1 MGWQWCYYLVMLPG
15 PQGKAFPGASSDALS
30 AQRPL
35 VHRPENEGKDV
46 VRHGGDWGM
55 KFWLRDQ
62 L

>member
-1 MGWQWCYYLVMLPG
+1 MLPG
-15 PQGKAFPGASSDALS
+15 PQGKAFPGASGDALS

-35 VHRPENEGKDV
+35 VHHPGNEGKVV
-46 VRHGGDWGM
+46 VRQGRDWGM